1 MKNLGQLF
9 AKSQSAFFC
18 IKTHRKPMRLTMKKF
33 VSAHMLIWIHDHFV
47 ELTDT
52 VKLTSNSSS
61 LNKGNHD
68 LDGVRISD
76 LN

>member
-1 MKNLGQLF
+1 M
-9 AKSQSAFFC
+9 QSLKVRFLYQNSPQANATYDE
-18 IKTHRKPMRLTMKKF
+18 KVR
-33 VSAHMLIWIHDHFV
+33 AHLLIWIHDHFV

>member
-1 MKNLGQLF
+1 
-9 AKSQSAFFC
+9 
-18 IKTHRKPMRLTMKKF
+18 MRLTMKKF

-52 VKLTSNSSS
+52 VKLTSNSAS